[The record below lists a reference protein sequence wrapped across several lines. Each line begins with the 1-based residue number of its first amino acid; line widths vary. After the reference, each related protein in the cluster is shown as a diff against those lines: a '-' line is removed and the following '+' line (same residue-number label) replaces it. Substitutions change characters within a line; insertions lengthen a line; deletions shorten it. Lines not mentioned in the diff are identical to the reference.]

1 MSPPRIW
8 ISSILYT
15 IWSRDRWYPL
25 LDNTE
30 KITNTALVPLECHT
44 PVSDDFHL
52 ELLDNI

>member
-15 IWSRDRWYPL
+15 FWSRDRWYPL

-30 KITNTALVPLECHT
+30 KITNTALIPLECHT
-44 PVSDDFHL
+44 SVSYNLYF
-52 ELLDNI
+52 EFLDNI